1 MNTKSINIYKIF
13 SAIFMIAVMVIIFML
28 SAQNSND
35 SAETSGTLITWLDKL
50 FALGISQDVIRTA
63 AHFCEYAGLGF
74 SVINFLY
81 AFRNTVSPFLA
92 VVIAWG
98 YALTD
103 EIHQIFVPGRA
114 FQLID
119 LTVNFFGILL
129 GIIVFALIILV
140 TEIIKEGKLKK
151 ERVEI

>member
-1 MNTKSINIYKIF
+1 MSTKSKKFYKIF
-13 SAIFMIAVMVIIFML
+13 STFFMVAIMVTIFLL
-28 SAQNSND
+28 SAQNSTD
-35 SAETSGTLITWLDKL
+35 SAETSGNLISWLDRL
-50 FALGISQDVIRTA
+50 FELGITQEVIRTA
-63 AHFCEYAGLGF
+63 AHFCEFAGLGF

-81 AFRNTVSPFLA
+81 AYKGTVVPVPSII
-92 VVIAWG
+92 IAWG

-129 GIIVFALIILV
+129 GIGVFSIIILIS
-140 TEIIKEGKLKK
+140 EIIKEKNTQNKQS
-151 ERVEI
+151 E

>member
-1 MNTKSINIYKIF
+1 MSTKGSKAYKIF
-13 SAIFMIAVMVIIFML
+13 SAIFMIAVMVTIFIL
-28 SAQNSND
+28 SAQNSKD
-35 SAETSGTLITWLDKL
+35 SAETSGSLIALFEKL
-50 FALGISQDVIRTA
+50 FEMGITQDTIRTA

-81 AFRNTVSPFLA
+81 AFRNAVSPLLT
-92 VVIAWG
+92 VIIAWG

-129 GIIVFALIILV
+129 GIGVFVLFILIL
-140 TEIIKEGKLKK
+140 EIRKEKTKPKK
-151 ERVEI
+151 ECH

>member
-1 MNTKSINIYKIF
+1 MSTKGQKAYKIF
-13 SAIFMIAVMVIIFML
+13 SATFMIAVMVTIFIL
-28 SAQNSND
+28 SAENSKD
-35 SAETSGTLITWLDKL
+35 SAETSNIIIIWL
-50 FALGISQDVIRTA
+50 SQFFGYETTQEIIRTA

-81 AFRNTVSPFLA
+81 AFKKALSPILS
-92 VVIAWG
+92 VIIAWG

-103 EIHQIFVPGRA
+103 EIHQYFVPGRA

-129 GIIVFALIILV
+129 GVSMFAVIILIA
-140 TEIIKEGKLKK
+140 EIRKEKKACKK
-151 ERVEI
+151 ECR

>member
-1 MNTKSINIYKIF
+1 MSTKGEKAYKIF
-13 SAIFMIAVMVIIFML
+13 SAIFMIAVMLTIFIL
-28 SAQNSND
+28 SAQNSTD
-35 SAETSGTLITWLDKL
+35 SAETSGILISWLDRL
-50 FALGISQDVIRTA
+50 FELGVSQDVIRTA

-81 AFRNTVSPFLA
+81 AFRKTLSPFLA
-92 VVIAWG
+92 VIIAWG

-119 LTVNFFGILL
+119 LTVNLFGILL
-129 GIIVFALIILV
+129 GIGIFTLIILIL
-140 TEIIKEGKLKK
+140 EIKKDDKSKK
-151 ERVEI
+151 ECR

>member
-1 MNTKSINIYKIF
+1 MSKENKAYKIF
-13 SAIFMIAVMVIIFML
+13 SAIFMIAVMVTIFVL

-35 SAETSGTLITWLDKL
+35 SAETSGALISWLDRL
-50 FALGISQDVIRTA
+50 FELGVSQEVIRTA

-81 AFRNTVSPFLA
+81 AFRNALSPILA

-129 GIIVFALIILV
+129 GIGVFVLFILIA
-140 TEIIKEGKLKK
+140 EIRKEKNGCKK
-151 ERVEI
+151 ECR

>member
-1 MNTKSINIYKIF
+1 MSTKGEKAYKIF
-13 SAIFMIAVMVIIFML
+13 SAVFMIAVMVTIFIL
-28 SAQNSND
+28 SAQNSTD
-35 SAETSGTLITWLDKL
+35 SAETSGALISWLDHL
-50 FALGISQDVIRTA
+50 FELGVSQEVIRTA

-81 AFRNTVSPFLA
+81 AFRNTLSPILA
-92 VVIAWG
+92 VIIAWG

-129 GIIVFALIILV
+129 GIGVFTLIILIV
-140 TEIIKEGKLKK
+140 ETRKDNESKK
-151 ERVEI
+151 ECR

>member
-1 MNTKSINIYKIF
+1 MSNKGIKAYKIF
-13 SAIFMIAVMVIIFML
+13 SAIFMIAVMVTIFIL
-28 SAQNSND
+28 SAQNSTE
-35 SAETSGTLITWLDKL
+35 SAETSGTLISWLDRL
-50 FALGISQDVIRTA
+50 FELGISQDTIRTA

-81 AFRNTVSPFLA
+81 AFRNVLSPILS
-92 VVIAWG
+92 VIIALG

-129 GIIVFALIILV
+129 GIGVFVLIVLII
-140 TEIIKEGKLKK
+140 EIQKEKRIVKK
-151 ERVEI
+151 ECR

>member
-1 MNTKSINIYKIF
+1 MSEKGRKGYKIF
-13 SAIFMIAVMVIIFML
+13 SAIFMIAVMVTIFIL
-28 SAQNSND
+28 SAQNSED
-35 SAETSGTLITWLDKL
+35 SAETSGTLISWIDRL
-50 FALGISQDVIRTA
+50 FELGISQDVIRTA

-81 AFRNTVSPFLA
+81 AFRNALSPISA
-92 VVIAWG
+92 VIIAWG

-129 GIIVFALIILV
+129 GIGVFVLIVLIA
-140 TEIIKEGKLKK
+140 EIRKDKK
-151 ERVEI
+151 PSA

>member
-1 MNTKSINIYKIF
+1 MSTKGSKAYKTF
-13 SAIFMIAVMVIIFML
+13 SAIFMIAVMVTIFIL

-35 SAETSGTLITWLDKL
+35 SAETSGALISWIERL
-50 FALGISQDVIRTA
+50 FELGISQDVIRTA

-81 AFRNTVSPFLA
+81 AFRNIVSPVLA
-92 VVIAWG
+92 VTIAWG

-129 GIIVFALIILV
+129 GIGVFVLIVLIS
-140 TEIIKEGKLKK
+140 EIRKECKSKK
-151 ERVEI
+151 ECP

>member
-1 MNTKSINIYKIF
+1 MSTKANKVYKIF
-13 SAIFMIAVMVIIFML
+13 SAVFMIAVMVTIFIL
-28 SAQNSND
+28 SAQNSTD
-35 SAETSGTLITWLDKL
+35 SAETSGALISWLDRL
-50 FALGISQDVIRTA
+50 FELGISQDVIRTA

-74 SVINFLY
+74 SVINFLF
-81 AFRNTVSPFLA
+81 AFRNAVSPILA
-92 VVIAWG
+92 LIIALG

-129 GIIVFALIILV
+129 GISVFALFVLIA
-140 TEIIKEGKLKK
+140 EITKEKIGCKK
-151 ERVEI
+151 GCH

>member
-1 MNTKSINIYKIF
+1 MSKKNKAYKVF
-13 SAIFMIAVMVIIFML
+13 SAIFMIAVMVTIFIL
-28 SAQNSND
+28 SAQNSDD
-35 SAETSGTLITWLDKL
+35 SAETSGALISWLDRL
-50 FALGISQDVIRTA
+50 FELSVSQEVIRTA

-81 AFRNTVSPFLA
+81 AFRNALSPILA

-98 YALTD
+98 YAFTD

-129 GIIVFALIILV
+129 GVGVFALIILII
-140 TEIIKEGKLKK
+140 EIRKEKNGCKK
-151 ERVEI
+151 ECR

>member
-1 MNTKSINIYKIF
+1 MSNKQIKAYKIF
-13 SAIFMIAVMVIIFML
+13 SAIFMIAVMVIIFIL
-28 SAQNSND
+28 SAQNSTE
-35 SAETSGTLITWLDKL
+35 SAETSGTLISWLDRL
-50 FALGISQDVIRTA
+50 FELGISQDTIRTA

-81 AFRNTVSPFLA
+81 AFRNVLSPILS
-92 VVIAWG
+92 VIIALG

-129 GIIVFALIILV
+129 GIGVFTLIVLII
-140 TEIIKEGKLKK
+140 EIQKEKRIVKK
-151 ERVEI
+151 ECP

>member
-1 MNTKSINIYKIF
+1 MSNKQIKAYKIF
-13 SAIFMIAVMVIIFML
+13 SAIFMIAVMVTIFIL
-28 SAQNSND
+28 SAQNSTE
-35 SAETSGTLITWLDKL
+35 SAETSGTLISWLDRL
-50 FALGISQDVIRTA
+50 FELGISQDTIRTA

-81 AFRNTVSPFLA
+81 AFRNVLSPILS
-92 VVIAWG
+92 VIIALG

-129 GIIVFALIILV
+129 GIGVFTLIVLII
-140 TEIIKEGKLKK
+140 EIQKEKRIVKK
-151 ERVEI
+151 ECP

>member
-1 MNTKSINIYKIF
+1 MSIKENKAYKIF
-13 SAIFMIAVMVIIFML
+13 SAVFMIAVMVTIFIL
-28 SAQNSND
+28 SAQNSDD
-35 SAETSGTLITWLDKL
+35 SAETSGTIISWLDRL
-50 FALGISQDVIRTA
+50 FELGVSQDTIRTA

-81 AFRNTVSPFLA
+81 AFRNSMSPILA
-92 VVIAWG
+92 IVISQG
-98 YALTD
+98 YALID

-129 GIIVFALIILV
+129 GIGVFVLFVLIS
-140 TEIIKEGKLKK
+140 EIRKEKNGCKK
-151 ERVEI
+151 ECR

>member
-1 MNTKSINIYKIF
+1 MSKKANKAYKIF
-13 SAIFMIAVMVIIFML
+13 SAIFMIAVMVTIFIL
-28 SAQNSND
+28 SAQNSDD
-35 SAETSGTLITWLDKL
+35 SAETSGALILWLERL
-50 FALGISQDVIRTA
+50 FELGISQDAIRTA

-74 SVINFLY
+74 SVVNFLY
-81 AFRNTVSPFLA
+81 AFRNAVSPVLSI
-92 VVIAWG
+92 VIAWG

-129 GIIVFALIILV
+129 GIGVFALIILII
-140 TEIIKEGKLKK
+140 EIKK
-151 ERVEI
+151 EKKPSA

>member
-1 MNTKSINIYKIF
+1 MSTKANKVYKIF
-13 SAIFMIAVMVIIFML
+13 SAVFMIAVMVTIFIL
-28 SAQNSND
+28 SAQNSTD
-35 SAETSGTLITWLDKL
+35 SAETSGALISWLDRL
-50 FALGISQDVIRTA
+50 FELGISQDVIRTA

-74 SVINFLY
+74 SVINFLF
-81 AFRNTVSPFLA
+81 AFRNAVSPILA
-92 VVIAWG
+92 LIIALG

-129 GIIVFALIILV
+129 GISVFALFVLIA
-140 TEIIKEGKLKK
+140 EITKEKK
-151 ERVEI
+151 GCKKGCH